1 MNKFI
6 FTFIA
11 FFFVNN
17 CSFNENSK
25 IWKIKENK
33 LENDKKIVNVFLED
47 KATVTEF
54 NEDLKLDI
62 SSIKINNK
70 KIDNKNNLGL
80 QNYKGELKQVGKFK
94 FSKLDGINQLGFK
107 PAFLKNGIIFFDKKG
122 SVIKYDNNQK
132 VVWKKNYYSKAEK
145 KLKPKLNFL
154 VDGQNLLVTDNIAK
168 YYSLN
173 ISTGELNWS
182 KSNEYPFNSNIKKFE
197 NKMFVIDYKNTLRCY
212 EIKDGSECWNLQ
224 TEESFTISNIKN
236 SLIILN
242 DNVIFSNS
250 IGDITAVDIE
260 TGLIEWQLPTQ
271 SSSIINETYNFK
283 NSSLVSDGN
292 SIFFSNNKNQFYSI
306 DSKTGIINWINKV
319 NSNIKPILVG
329 NLIFT
334 ISNEGY
340 LYSIDKEKGNII
352 RIKDL
357 FLNYKAKK
365 RKYINP
371 IGFVLGSSKLFLTNS
386 DGKLIVAAIEDGKII
401 KIEKVSG
408 GLISEP
414 FIFNNN
420 LYLLRNGS
428 LLKYN

>member
-25 IWKIKENK
+25 IWEIKENK
-33 LENDKKIVNVFLED
+33 LETDKKIINVFLED

-62 SSIKINNK
+62 SSIKISNK

-94 FSKLDGINQLGFK
+94 FSKLDEINQLGFK

-154 VDGQNLLVTDNIAK
+154 VDGQNLLVADNIAK

-306 DSKTGIINWINKV
+306 DLKTGIINWINKV

-371 IGFVLGSSKLFLTNS
+371 IGFVLGGSNLFLTNS